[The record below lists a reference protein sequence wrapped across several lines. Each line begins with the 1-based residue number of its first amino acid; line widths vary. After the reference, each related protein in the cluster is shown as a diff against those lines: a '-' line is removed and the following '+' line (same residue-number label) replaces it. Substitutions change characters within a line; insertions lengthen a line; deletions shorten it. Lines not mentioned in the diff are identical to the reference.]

1 MRKSSLWVL
10 NFSTDATSQQ
20 MKEQLTGYEVVI
32 NTTSGGDIAKAYH
45 SNGDQIIVLDHQQK
59 LDQSKMSYRLFF
71 SHIQQ
76 QTEPYR
82 LSIALAIPLF
92 LPLYLQY
99 LS

>member
-45 SNGDQIIVLDHQQK
+45 SNGDQIIVLDHGRIIEQGTHEELLAQK
-59 LDQSKMSYRLFF
+59 GKYYQ
-71 SHIQQ
+71 
-76 QTEPYR
+76 
-82 LSIALAIPLF
+82 
-92 LPLYLQY
+92 LYTGHELTA
-99 LS
+99 

>member
-45 SNGDQIIVLDHQQK
+45 SNGDQIIILDHGRIIEQGTHV
-59 LDQSKMSYRLFF
+59 MTR
-71 SHIQQ
+71 
-76 QTEPYR
+76 TR
-82 LSIALAIPLF
+82 
-92 LPLYLQY
+92 Y
-99 LS
+99 LSYFKTGRIVVTVGTGC